1 MTPQKKSNLVSSAP
15 SPRRVD
21 QLALEFHQK
30 GALLISSDELPMT
43 ASDWRQLESILDSM
57 NYEKVVGGDT
67 GDAHSVWVGRFV
79 NDVYEP
85 VHLHPLTTQVLNILM
100 NPTMEAFFATITG
113 EAPLCV
119 RRCQANRLMEGDF
132 IGYHIDQDTTPDY
145 KATAIFQLS
154 GDYQGG
160 EFIVHH
166 PQDGDTAVN
175 FPRYSVLMN
184 RGDIPH
190 QVKPVQKGVRS
201 TLACFF
207 STNFGPTQKPR
218 TPIKIAEHTSV

>member
-1 MTPQKKSNLVSSAP
+1 MNYLSNADAP
-15 SPRRVD
+15 RNVD
-21 QLALEFHQK
+21 QLAHEFQQD
-30 GALLISSDELPMT
+30 GAVLVSPDELPMSST
-43 ASDWRQLESILDSM
+43 DWQHLESILSSID
-57 NYEKVVGGDT
+57 YEKVVGGDT

-79 NDVYEP
+79 NDVEKP
-85 VHLHPLTTQVLNILM
+85 VALHPKTEEVLEILTND
-100 NPTMEAFFATITG
+100 TMHAFFAKIIG
-113 EAPLCV
+113 ARRLCV
-119 RRCQANRLMEGDF
+119 RRCQANRLQEGDF
-132 IGYHIDQDTTPDY
+132 IGYHVDQDTTPDY

-160 EFIVHH
+160 EFVVHH
-166 PQDGDTAVN
+166 PGSGDRVVN

-190 QVKPVQKGVRS
+190 QVKSVKQGMRS

-218 TPIKIAEHTSV
+218 SEIQVIPALEDQK

>member
-1 MTPQKKSNLVSSAP
+1 MMVPLDIQSDSDTLRTVK
-15 SPRRVD
+15 
-21 QLALEFHQK
+21 QLAEQFARD
-30 GALLISSDELPMT
+30 GALVIRPKELPLT
-43 ASDWRQLESILDSM
+43 SENWNALESILDQM
-57 NYEKVVGGDT
+57 DYEKVVGGDT

-79 NDVYEP
+79 NDVVKPE
-85 VHLHPLTTQVLNILM
+85 HLHRLTSHVLEILM
-100 NPTMEAFFATITG
+100 SETMHRFFAEIAG
-113 EAPLCV
+113 ESPLCV
-119 RRCQANRLMEGDF
+119 RRCQANRLFKDDF
-132 IGYHIDQDTTPDY
+132 IGYHVDQDTTPDY

-160 EFIVHH
+160 EFVVHH
-166 PQDGDTAVN
+166 PEQGDCVMQ

-190 QVKPVQKGVRS
+190 QVKPVKAGVRS

-218 TPIKIAEHTSV
+218 SQIRVLAQA

>member
-1 MTPQKKSNLVSSAP
+1 MSPFTQKTATAAP
-15 SPRRVD
+15 RSVE
-21 QLALEFHQK
+21 QLAEAFKQY
-30 GALLISSDELPMT
+30 GALIIHPDEIPLN
-43 ASDWRQLESILDSM
+43 AHHWQQLESILSSM
-57 NYEKVVGGDT
+57 DYEKVVGGDT
-67 GDAHSVWVGRFV
+67 GDAHSVWVGRFI
-79 NDVYEP
+79 NDVHKPEY
-85 VHLHPLTTQVLNILM
+85 LHPQTEQVLEILM
-100 NPTMEAFFATITG
+100 SPVMRRFFSDITG
-113 EAPLCV
+113 DSPLCV

-154 GDYQGG
+154 SDYQGG

-166 PQDGDTAVN
+166 PVRGDVPVD

-190 QVKPVQKGVRS
+190 QVKPVQNGVRS

-218 TPIKIAEHTSV
+218 TEIKVVAQSAS

>member
-1 MTPQKKSNLVSSAP
+1 MSSQNKTTTTS
-15 SPRRVD
+15 SPRTVD
-21 QLALEFHQK
+21 QLAAEFKQN
-30 GALLISSDELPMT
+30 GALLICPDELPLS
-43 ASDWRQLESILDSM
+43 ASDWQQLESILGAMD
-57 NYEKVVGGDT
+57 YEKVVGGDT

-79 NDVYEP
+79 NDVYKPE
-85 VHLHPLTTQVLNILM
+85 HLHPLTEKVLNILM
-100 NPTMEAFFATITG
+100 NPTMETFFSRITG
-113 EAPLCV
+113 ESPLCV

-154 GDYQGG
+154 SDYQGG

-166 PQDGDTAVN
+166 PQSGDSAVD

-190 QVKPVQKGVRS
+190 QVKPVQNGMRS

-218 TPIKIAEHTSV
+218 TPIKVVEQTSV